1 MLWVIFNRLKA
12 KAEELL
18 TEEEAGFHQART
30 QQDRSSTVKS
40 SQRCSYKTS
49 VICSTSCTLLF
60 TFYLYW
66 LSTRRC
72 PLSHSFH
79 TVYKCLALIQRQ
91 LQNTLMTLQNKICQ
105 TLTVHLAEVERF
117 RTWCKDNWLGPNV
130 MKTKEVL
137 IDFRKN
143 SAAVPQLFIDGV
155 KVNRVI
161 SYKYL

>member
-1 MLWVIFNRLKA
+1 
-12 KAEELL
+12 
-18 TEEEAGFHQART
+18 
-30 QQDRSSTVKS
+30 
-40 SQRCSYKTS
+40 
-49 VICSTSCTLLF
+49 
-60 TFYLYW
+60 
-66 LSTRRC
+66 
-72 PLSHSFH
+72 
-79 TVYKCLALIQRQ
+79 
-91 LQNTLMTLQNKICQ
+91 MTLQNKICQ